1 MSSKDLE
8 SRVSERD
15 STETPSIRNIGRCYD
30 FRLLLY
36 HEKKDTCDP
45 LSPLHIPPQHMGTT
59 NPQLFRGFRVLLGR
73 GNDAD
78 SHAGNQRFRMT
89 VTEHRMET

>member
-1 MSSKDLE
+1 
-8 SRVSERD
+8 
-15 STETPSIRNIGRCYD
+15 
-30 FRLLLY
+30 
-36 HEKKDTCDP
+36 
-45 LSPLHIPPQHMGTT
+45 MGAT
-59 NPQLFRGFRVLLGR
+59 NTQLFRGFRVLLGR